1 MRSIVWFRRDLR
13 LHDNRAFVA
22 AAAASDQILAVF
34 FATPHQWQ
42 VHNDAPAKI
51 AFWQAHLQSL
61 KLELEKINV
70 PLLAVECRDFADVP
84 ALLCR
89 IAQTNN
95 CSKVFFNSEYEVNEK
110 RRDEACITALKKCCV
125 EASACHDRLL
135 IEPDRVLTGAG
146 KPYSVFTPFRNN
158 WAKQIFKHD
167 IEVQAI
173 PPGLQPFKP
182 VPVVDGLN
190 QYSFELSRENS
201 AADFASSLW
210 PVGEKAAHERLNQFA
225 ESAMSEY
232 DQKRDLPS
240 VDGTSRLSPYLAAGV
255 LSARQCL
262 AAILKSTGKND
273 ALPDF
278 GNGAGT
284 WLNELIWRD
293 FYTHVMVA
301 FPRVSKGMPF
311 QLSTE
316 RIKWRKDAAQLQA
329 WKDGKTGYPIVDAA
343 MRQLKHTGW
352 MHNRLRMVAAMFLS
366 KHLLLDWR
374 EGERWF
380 MQNLLD
386 GDLAANNGGWQW
398 SASTGTDAA
407 PYFRVFNPFSQ
418 SKRFDS
424 AGAFIRQFC
433 PELSKVSAKALHDAE
448 LLAKEIAVLKID
460 YPGPVVDH
468 AMARARAIAAFK

>member
-1 MRSIVWFRRDLR
+1 MNSIIWFRRDLR
-13 LHDNRAFVA
+13 VRDNRAL
-22 AAAASDQILAVF
+22 SLAMKNSEQLLGIYLINPV
-34 FATPHQWQ
+34 QWQ
-42 VHNDAPAKI
+42 NHDDSPAKI
-51 AFWQAHLQSL
+51 SFWIAHLFELQKEL
-61 KLELEKINV
+61 KKLNV
-70 PLLAVECRDFADVP
+70 PLLVLKCRDFSEVP
-84 ALLCR
+84 DLICE
-89 IAQTNN
+89 IARLNK
-95 CSKVFFNSEYEVNEK
+95 CSHLYFNHEYEVNEA
-110 RRDEACITALKKCCV
+110 RRDASVIAALKQYGIDCT
-125 EASACHDRLL
+125 AQHDRLL
-135 IEPDRVLTGAG
+135 IAPDKILTGQG
-146 KPYSVFTPFRNN
+146 RPYTVFTPFRNN

-167 IEVQAI
+167 TEVKAI
-173 PPGLQPFKP
+173 PERLRPFKP
-182 VPVVDGLN
+182 VPVSEVLS

-210 PVGEKAAHERLNQFA
+210 PVGEKAAQERLCQFA

-240 VDGTSRLSPYLAAGV
+240 VNGTSRLSPYLASGV

-262 AAILKSTGKND
+262 AAILKTTGKND
-273 ALPDF
+273 VLPDF
-278 GNGAGT
+278 AKGAGT

-316 RIKWRKDAAQLQA
+316 RIKWRKDPTQLQA
-329 WKDGKTGYPIVDAA
+329 WKDGNTGYPIVDAA
-343 MRQLKHTGW
+343 MRQLKQTGW

-418 SKRFDS
+418 SKKFDS
-424 AGAFIRQFC
+424 AGTFIRQFC
-433 PELSKVSAKALHDAE
+433 PELSKVSAKALHDIE
-448 LLAKEIAVLKID
+448 LLAKEIATLKID
-460 YPGPVVDH
+460 YPKPVVDH